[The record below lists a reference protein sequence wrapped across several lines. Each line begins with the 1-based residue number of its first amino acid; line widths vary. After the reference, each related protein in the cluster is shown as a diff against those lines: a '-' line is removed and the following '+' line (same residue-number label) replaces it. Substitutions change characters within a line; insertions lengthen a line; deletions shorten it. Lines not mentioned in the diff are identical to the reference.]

1 MNSQS
6 SNNPLNTYVMY
17 SGGAYGADQIFGV
30 LAHKYG
36 VGKQFHIRPQ
46 GNTKIHKDLVKL
58 GYQPKVADPNVLAT
72 AYDKIKEL
80 LGLNLRHGIAGDLK
94 ARNYYQV
101 SISESVLAVAHLN
114 QDNTVKGGTSVAV
127 DLAIVLNL
135 PVYVLDVTTE
145 NWFMYDYN
153 ESKFIQFKDVPPLS
167 RKFTAVGTRDIEDYN
182 IKDRDS
188 GLWVSRPQFVGHDK
202 ATRLV
207 HKMEQVF
214 IKATE
219 NTR

>member
-1 MNSQS
+1 MNQS
-6 SNNPLNTYVMY
+6 SNNPLNKHVLYT
-17 SGGAYGADQIFGV
+17 GGAYGADQIFGQ

-36 VGKQFHIRPQ
+36 VGTQFHIRPQ

-58 GYQPKVADPNVLAT
+58 GYQPKVADPNVLAK

-80 LGLNLRHGIAGDLK
+80 LGLNLKHGIAGDLK

-101 SISESVLAVAHLN
+101 SISESVLAVAYLTG
-114 QDNTVKGGTSVAV
+114 DFKSVSGGTRIAV
-127 DLAIVLNL
+127 DLSIALNL
-135 PVYVLDVTTE
+135 PTYVLDVTTE
-145 NWFMYDYN
+145 NWFIYDYSQN
-153 ESKFIQFKDVPPLS
+153 KFISYMGTPPLT
-167 RKFTAVGTRDIEDYN
+167 RKFTGVGTRDLENYQV
-182 IKDRDS
+182 KDKNT

-214 IKATE
+214 IQAI
-219 NTR
+219 NS